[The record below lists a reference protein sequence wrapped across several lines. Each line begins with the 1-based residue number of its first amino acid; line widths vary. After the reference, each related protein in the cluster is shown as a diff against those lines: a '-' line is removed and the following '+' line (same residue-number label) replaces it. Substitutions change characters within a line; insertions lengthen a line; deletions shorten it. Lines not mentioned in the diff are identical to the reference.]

1 MSIKGFVFFSDITA
15 QQQEIMNSVSE
26 LKYQFSTWSE
36 TTETG
41 LDSSFVTLQ
50 GLQKSGKGYSATL
63 RISVGGLLGE
73 PVGSRKGAYGRLNV
87 SPEDTLYDCF
97 SNIYNVSSEWP
108 TDERGNFV
116 LEKGSGVSLPVLRI
130 ARGLLYIG
138 INTEMVKSSAE
149 VEDSSYYRIEEIEYV
164 GDVTFTLNGG
174 IKRTKYFGAS
184 TGSSVNAKA
193 PAPATQGFTQKEKP
207 VNVL

>member
-1 MSIKGFVFFSDITA
+1 MSIKGFVFFSNVTA
-15 QQQEIMNSVSE
+15 QQQEIMNSVCE
-26 LKYQFSTWSE
+26 LKYQFSKWTE
-36 TTETG
+36 TTENG
-41 LDSSFVTLQ
+41 LESSFVTLQ
-50 GLQKSGKGYSATL
+50 GLQKTGSGYSATL

-87 SPEDTLYDCF
+87 VSPEDTLYDCF
-97 SNIYNVSSEWP
+97 SNMYELAQDWS

-164 GDVTFTLNGG
+164 GDVGFTLNGG
-174 IKRTKYFGAS
+174 IKRTNHFGVGAS
-184 TGSSVNAKA
+184 TGSVNSRA
-193 PAPATQGFTQKEKP
+193 PQGFSAQEEKT
-207 VNVL
+207 VNRL